1 MTAAM
6 TAIPTAITKS
16 ITTPVPTLATGLQ
29 LKGVGKRFGDVRVV
43 QELDLTV
50 HQGEFV
56 VLLGESGCGKSTTLR
71 MIAGLEEVSEGRI
84 FINGKDVTLAPPK
97 ARDIAMV
104 FQNYALYPHMDV
116 AQNMSFALELAG
128 TSKTEIERRV
138 GDAARILNITHLL
151 QRKPKELSG
160 GQRQRVAIG
169 RSIVREPAVFLF
181 DEPLSNLDAKLRGHM
196 RTELALLHE
205 RLGKTTVYVT
215 HDQVEAMTLA
225 SRIVIFDKGRIQ
237 QVGTPSEVFNQPANL
252 FVAAFIGMPSMN
264 LLEGTVQDQSGRAVL
279 QGAGFVL
286 PLPSTAAHLATH
298 LATPMVAGIRPQSL
312 RLAANGSAQP
322 KLDLQVDFVE
332 YLGTESV
339 LVGKLLGGTDTRMT
353 AVVPGHRTD
362 LLRSTVALEIDSTSV
377 HWFDKTTGQ
386 RV

>member
-1 MTAAM
+1 MT
-6 TAIPTAITKS
+6 S
-16 ITTPVPTLATGLQ
+16 TTRLATGLQ
-29 LKGVGKRFGDVRVV
+29 LQGVGKRFGDVRVV
-43 QELDLTV
+43 QELDLAV

-84 FINGKDVTLAPPK
+84 FINGEDVTMTPPK

-116 AQNMSFALELAG
+116 AQNMSFALKLAG
-128 TSKTEIERRV
+128 TSNADIERRV
-138 GDAARILNITHLL
+138 ADAARILNITHLL

-205 RLGKTTVYVT
+205 RLGKTTIYVT

-237 QVGTPSEVFNQPANL
+237 QVGTPSEVFNKPANL

-264 LLEGTVQDQSGRAVL
+264 LLEGQIENDAGKPVMK
-279 QGAGFVL
+279 GAGFTL
-286 PLPSTAAHLATH
+286 PLPNVGNLPTK
-298 LATPMVAGIRPQSL
+298 MVAGIRPQAL
-312 RLAANGSAQP
+312 RMADQGPLH
-322 KLDLQVDFVE
+322 LLVDFVE

-339 LVGKLLGGTDTRMT
+339 LVGKLAGGTDMRVT
-353 AVVPGHRTD
+353 AIVSGHRTD
-362 LLRSTVALEIDSTSV
+362 LLRAKVAFDIEPAAV
-377 HWFDKTTGQ
+377 HWFDKTTGL
-386 RV
+386 RISV

>member
-1 MTAAM
+1 M
-6 TAIPTAITKS
+6 KQDEKQ
-16 ITTPVPTLATGLQ
+16 VLNGLQ
-29 LKGVGKRFGDVRVV
+29 LQGVGKRFGDVRVV

-264 LLEGTVQDQSGRAVL
+264 LLEGSVEDVAGQAVL
-279 QGAGFVL
+279 NGPGFVM
-286 PLPSTAAHLATH
+286 PVSHAGQQTSKQTSKQ
-298 LATPMVAGIRPQSL
+298 MVVGIRPQALRIAGTGSL
-312 RLAANGSAQP
+312 LP
-322 KLDLQVDFVE
+322 KLNLQVDFVE

-339 LVGKLLGGTDTRMT
+339 LVGTLVGGTDTRMT

-362 LLRSTVALEIDSTSV
+362 LLRSSVVLEVDLDAV
-377 HWFDKTTGQ
+377 HWFDKATGL
-386 RV
+386 RVSA

>member
-1 MTAAM
+1 M
-6 TAIPTAITKS
+6 
-16 ITTPVPTLATGLQ
+16 
-29 LKGVGKRFGDVRVV
+29 V
-43 QELDLTV
+43 QELDLDV

-84 FINGKDVTLAPPK
+84 FINGRDVTQVAPMS
-97 ARDIAMV
+97 RDIAMV

-128 TSKTEIERRV
+128 TAKPEIDRRV
-138 GDAARILNITHLL
+138 KDAAKILNITHLL

-169 RSIVREPAVFLF
+169 RSIVREPSVFLF

-196 RTELALLHE
+196 RTELAMLHE
-205 RLGKTTVYVT
+205 RLGKTTIYVT

-237 QVGTPSEVFNQPANL
+237 QVGTPAEVFNQPANL

-264 LLEGTVQDQSGRAVL
+264 LLDSTSCNLALPTDR
-279 QGAGFVL
+279 
-286 PLPSTAAHLATH
+286 PLPSQL
-298 LATPMVAGIRPQSL
+298 VVGVRPQSL
-312 RLAANGSAQP
+312 RLSDGVGALRMKVS
-322 KLDLQVDFVE
+322 FVE

-339 LVGKLLGGTDTRMT
+339 LVGQLEGAADARTT

-362 LLRSTVALEIDSTSV
+362 LLHQTVALDV
-377 HWFDKTTGQ
+377 DPAALHLFDKATGL
-386 RV
+386 RA

>member
-1 MTAAM
+1 
-6 TAIPTAITKS
+6 
-16 ITTPVPTLATGLQ
+16 
-29 LKGVGKRFGDVRVV
+29 
-43 QELDLTV
+43 
-50 HQGEFV
+50 
-56 VLLGESGCGKSTTLR
+56 
-71 MIAGLEEVSEGRI
+71 LEEVSEGLI
-84 FINGKDVTLAPPK
+84 FINGKDVTMQPPK

-128 TSKTEIERRV
+128 TSKSDIERRV

-205 RLGKTTVYVT
+205 RLGKTTIYVT

-264 LLEGTVQDQSGRAVL
+264 LLEGSVEDVTGEPML
-279 QGAGFVL
+279 KGAGFTL
-286 PLPSTAAHLATH
+286 PLPNINKPPTH
-298 LATPMVAGIRPQSL
+298 MVAGIRPQSL
-312 RLAANGSAQP
+312 RLDANGSLQ
-322 KLDLQVDFVE
+322 LQVDFVE

-339 LVGKLLGGTDTRMT
+339 LVGKLVGGTDTRIT

-362 LLRSTVALEIDSTSV
+362 LLRSTVALDADMTAV

-386 RV
+386 RVSV

>member
-1 MTAAM
+1 MGNF
-6 TAIPTAITKS
+6 
-16 ITTPVPTLATGLQ
+16 GLQ
-29 LKGVGKRFGDVRVV
+29 LKGVGKRFGEVQVV
-43 QELDLTV
+43 QSLDLDV

-71 MIAGLEEVSEGRI
+71 MIAGLEEVSEGQI
-84 FINGKDVTLAPPK
+84 FINGRDVTDVAPK

-116 AQNMSFALELAG
+116 AQNMSFALELSGA
-128 TSKTEIERRV
+128 SKEDITKRV
-138 GDAARILNITHLL
+138 NEAARILNITHLL
-151 QRKPKELSG
+151 KRKPKELSG

-205 RLGKTTVYVT
+205 RLGKTTIYVT

-237 QVGTPSEVFNQPANL
+237 QVGTPAEVFNQPANL

-264 LLEGTVQDQSGRAVL
+264 LLEGTLVNRDGNHFFN
-279 QGAGFVL
+279 GDGFAL
-286 PLPSTAAHLATH
+286 PLPTTLNSVSAGSSNF
-298 LATPMVAGIRPQSL
+298 VAGIRPQSL
-312 RLAANGSAQP
+312 RLMDGDGELS
-322 KLDLQVDFVE
+322 LQVDFVE

-339 LVGKLLGGTDTRMT
+339 LVGSLPGGDGKRIT

-362 LLRSTVALEIDSTSV
+362 LLRQTVALTVDAAAV
-377 HWFDKTTGQ
+377 HWFDKSTGN

>member
-1 MTAAM
+1 M
-6 TAIPTAITKS
+6 KQNEKQ
-16 ITTPVPTLATGLQ
+16 VLNGLQ
-29 LKGVGKRFGDVRVV
+29 LQGVGKRFGDVRVV
-43 QELDLTV
+43 QDLDLTV

-71 MIAGLEEVSEGRI
+71 MIAGLEEVSEGSI

-128 TSKTEIERRV
+128 TSKSEIDRRV

-264 LLEGTVQDQSGRAVL
+264 LLEGTVVGHAGAIQL
-279 QGAGFVL
+279 NGAGFVL
-286 PLPSTAAHLATH
+286 PMRNDTH
-298 LATPMVAGIRPQSL
+298 QQKQMVAGIRPQSL
-312 RLAANGSAQP
+312 RMIDRGPMQ
-322 KLDLQVDFVE
+322 LQVDFVE

-339 LVGKLLGGTDTRMT
+339 LVGKLVGGTDTRMT

-362 LLRSTVALEIDSTSV
+362 LLRSTVALDVDASMV
-377 HWFDKTTGQ
+377 HWFDKASGQ
-386 RV
+386 SVSM

>member
-1 MTAAM
+1 MN
-6 TAIPTAITKS
+6 S
-16 ITTPVPTLATGLQ
+16 TTTGLQ
-29 LKGVGKRFGDVRVV
+29 LQGVGKRFGDVRVV

-128 TSKTEIERRV
+128 TSKADIERRV

-169 RSIVREPAVFLF
+169 RSIVREPAIFLF

-264 LLEGTVQDQSGRAVL
+264 LLEGSVEDQAGKTVLKGV
-279 QGAGFVL
+279 GFVL
-286 PLPSTAAHLATH
+286 PAPSTGKLPAH
-298 LATPMVAGIRPQSL
+298 MVAGIRPQSL
-312 RLAANGSAQP
+312 RMAEHGPLQ
-322 KLDLQVDFVE
+322 LQVDFVE

-339 LVGKLLGGTDTRMT
+339 LVGKLVGGTDTRIT

-362 LLRSTVALEIDSTSV
+362 LLRSTVTLDVDTAAV

-386 RV
+386 RVIV

>member
-1 MTAAM
+1 MNPNT
-6 TAIPTAITKS
+6 
-16 ITTPVPTLATGLQ
+16 TGLQ
-29 LKGVGKRFGDVRVV
+29 LQGVGKRFGDVRVV

-71 MIAGLEEVSEGRI
+71 MIAGLEEVSEGHI
-84 FINGKDVTLAPPK
+84 FINGKDVTMQPPK

-128 TSKTEIERRV
+128 TSKSDIERRV

-205 RLGKTTVYVT
+205 RLGKTTIYVT

-264 LLEGTVQDQSGRAVL
+264 LLEGSVEDVTGEPML
-279 QGAGFVL
+279 KGAGFTL
-286 PLPSTAAHLATH
+286 PLPNINKPPTH
-298 LATPMVAGIRPQSL
+298 MVAGIRPQSL
-312 RLAANGSAQP
+312 RLDANGSLQ
-322 KLDLQVDFVE
+322 LQVDFVE

-339 LVGKLLGGTDTRMT
+339 LVGKLVGGTDTRIT

-362 LLRSTVALEIDSTSV
+362 LLRSTVALDADMTAV

-386 RV
+386 RVSV

>member
-1 MTAAM
+1 
-6 TAIPTAITKS
+6 
-16 ITTPVPTLATGLQ
+16 
-29 LKGVGKRFGDVRVV
+29 VV

-116 AQNMSFALELAG
+116 AHNMSFALELAG

-169 RSIVREPAVFLF
+169 RSIVREPAIFLF

-264 LLEGTVQDQSGRAVL
+264 LLEGELEQQAGRAVL
-279 QGAGFVL
+279 KGAGFVL
-286 PLPSTAAHLATH
+286 PLSGAHALPAQ
-298 LATPMVAGIRPQSL
+298 MVAGVRPQSL
-312 RLAANGSAQP
+312 RLAGSGPLQ
-322 KLDLQVDFVE
+322 LQVDFVE

-339 LVGKLLGGTDTRMT
+339 LVGKLVGGTDTRIT

-362 LLRSTVALEIDSTSV
+362 LLRSTVALDADLAAV
-377 HWFDKTTGQ
+377 HWFDKATGQ
-386 RV
+386 RVDA

>member
-1 MTAAM
+1 MTSKIA
-6 TAIPTAITKS
+6 
-16 ITTPVPTLATGLQ
+16 GLQ
-29 LKGVGKRFGDVRVV
+29 LQGVGKCFGDVRVV

-50 HQGEFV
+50 QQGEFV

-71 MIAGLEEVSEGRI
+71 MIAGLEEVSEGQI

-128 TSKTEIERRV
+128 TSKTDIARRV

-169 RSIVREPAVFLF
+169 RSIVREPAIFLF

-264 LLEGTVQDQSGRAVL
+264 LLEGKVQDQAGTAVL
-279 QGAGFVL
+279 NGAGFVL
-286 PLPSTAAHLATH
+286 PAPRTEKLPTD
-298 LATPMVAGIRPQSL
+298 MVAGIRPQSL
-312 RLAANGSAQP
+312 RLADNGP
-322 KLDLQVDFVE
+322 LKLHVDFVE

-339 LVGKLLGGTDTRMT
+339 LVGKLAGGTDTRIT

-362 LLRSTVALEIDSTSV
+362 LLRSTVALDVDLTAV
-377 HWFDKTTGQ
+377 HWFDKATGQ
-386 RV
+386 RVLI